1 MKKAQ
6 KSKLLDCLSYNV
18 PHEVGNH
25 VSIIDMGL
33 LCRISLPSKEDR
45 ETYDG
50 SHFTR
55 KDYAEKMFLKIM
67 GRHPNA
73 SEFHFINDRYD
84 VGVNHKGYGTYARY
98 ILVEV
103 KTCSPKQIWE
113 SHLLIILM
121 HFL

>member
-1 MKKAQ
+1 
-6 KSKLLDCLSYNV
+6 
-18 PHEVGNH
+18 
-25 VSIIDMGL
+25 MGL
-33 LCRISLPSKEDR
+33 LWRISLPSKEDR

-50 SHFTR
+50 SHFTW

-84 VGVNHKGYGTYARY
+84 VGVTTKDMQHEKDARY

-113 SHLLIILM
+113 FHLLIILVQ
-121 HFL
+121 FL